1 MATSGIY
8 TFTVTRDEIIKAA
21 LRSLGA
27 FGKGASLDTED
38 QTNGQEALNLI
49 LKNWSDKGLPIWAV
63 QRVTIPMLSGVGSYT
78 IGPSGTAPL
87 LYKPK
92 RLLSAYLRNNTANT
106 DTDIRIISR
115 QEYDV
120 LGNKSSESTVN
131 QIYYDDQLPL
141 GTIFTYGVPSDS
153 STTLYVS
160 VQRPIQDVTSSI
172 DNFDLPQDWFRP
184 LKWALVEELALE
196 YGANEQKVA
205 YIMQKAGFLREEVF
219 NWTEEEPSVFFTVDP
234 QTYLNT

>member
-78 IGPSGTAPL
+78 IGPSGVANL

-120 LGNKSSESTVN
+120 LGNN
-131 QIYYDDQLPL
+131 L
-141 GTIFTYGVPSDS
+141 
-153 STTLYVS
+153 
-160 VQRPIQDVTSSI
+160 
-172 DNFDLPQDWFRP
+172 
-184 LKWALVEELALE
+184 LKRQWIKFYKNNNL
-196 YGANEQKVA
+196 
-205 YIMQKAGFLREEVF
+205 
-219 NWTEEEPSVFFTVDP
+219 
-234 QTYLNT
+234 